1 MEFGKTIENIC
12 KKCFLPVAVG
22 GWITDINYARELFYK
37 GADKLILNT
46 AFHTK
51 PTLCESL
58 ASKFGTQ
65 SITASIDVKEENKKT
80 TVWVDRGRIYTKHRP
95 SDWAKRAVELMMKY
109 FLIQLSDG
117 ARKGYNLLAKRYLF
131 ERKYACNSF
140 RWRF

>member
-1 MEFGKTIENIC
+1 MFRGM
-12 KKCFLPVAVG
+12 KKQKIREYLQKMLSSSSSG

-65 SITASIDVKEENKKT
+65 SITASIDVKENKKT
-80 TVWVDRGRIYTKHRP
+80 TVWVDRGRINTKHRP
-95 SDWAKRAVELMMKY
+95 SDWAKRAVELGAGEI
-109 FLIQLSDG
+109 FLIQLTMMEQEKDIIYSP
-117 ARKGYNLLAKRYLF
+117 
-131 ERKYACNSF
+131 
-140 RWRF
+140 